1 MDTNEEQS
9 EPKLGRVAVSVTAE
23 LIEGAIP
30 MDSSHCMIA
39 DAIKKAVPLAKA
51 VSVDLASIRW
61 TDPRAGKRYLY
72 LTPPSVQ
79 AALIRFDNGQK
90 PEPFRFTLRNP
101 AQVVTSG
108 TEGTQRGGRVTQ
120 GVARVSHDPHDVPA
134 KIGGTLPPIG
144 PLANVEKVGRHAE
157 PEKTESHPA
166 EPSEKTEEHAAKRM
180 PDQANLMLQGRR
192 RGFGIRKMGRLS
204 QEIDTSS

>member
-1 MDTNEEQS
+1 MDTS
-9 EPKLGRVAVSVTAE
+9 PAVPEPKIGRVTVSVTAE
-23 LIEGAIP
+23 HIERAIP

-39 DAIKKAVPLAKA
+39 DAIKAAVPKAKS

-79 AALIRFDNGQK
+79 QALIRFDNGQK
-90 PEPFRFTLRNP
+90 PTPFRFTLRQP
-101 AQVVTSG
+101 AQVGNSG
-108 TEGTQRGGRVTQ
+108 AEATKRGGRVTH
-120 GVARVSHDPHDVPA
+120 GVAQVTTDDRDLPT

-144 PLANVEKVGRHAE
+144 PLTNEEKRGRH
-157 PEKTESHPA
+157 
-166 EPSEKTEEHAAKRM
+166 RDRL

-192 RGFGIRKMGRLS
+192 RAFGIRRMGRVAD
-204 QEIDTSS
+204 EIESATVQAADA

>member
-1 MDTNEEQS
+1 VD
-9 EPKLGRVAVSVTAE
+9 PKIGRVTVSVTAE
-23 LIEGAIP
+23 HIEHAIP

-39 DAIKKAVPLAKA
+39 DAIKAAVPKAKA

-90 PEPFRFTLRNP
+90 PTPFRFTLRQP
-101 AQVVTSG
+101 AQIANSG
-108 TEGTQRGGRVTQ
+108 VETTRRGGRVTH
-120 GVARVSHDPHDVPA
+120 GVAQVTTDDGDLPT

-144 PLANVEKVGRHAE
+144 PLTNTEKTGRH
-157 PEKTESHPA
+157 
-166 EPSEKTEEHAAKRM
+166 RDRL
-180 PDQANLMLQGRR
+180 PDQTNLMLQGRR
-192 RGFGIRKMGRLS
+192 RAFGIRRMGRVAE
-204 QEIDTSS
+204 EIESRSDA